1 MAIMRA
7 AGMVI
12 QRRMDTHKRM
22 DTITRAVGMAMQNRM
37 GMITQVAVMATPR
50 KKRTVMIIRV
60 AVTAMQKRKRTAMMP
75 MDTVTEE
82 RNAPTLTQP
91 QIKTLLRVPT
101 DIAMVVGINRAA
113 KT

>member
-12 QRRMDTHKRM
+12 QRRMDTLNRTDM
-22 DTITRAVGMAMQNRM
+22 ITRAVGMTMQ
-37 GMITQVAVMATPR
+37 IAVMDTPR

-75 MDTVTEE
+75 MDTATEE
-82 RNAPTLTQP
+82 KNAPTLTQP
-91 QIKTLLRVPT
+91 QIKTLLHVPT
-101 DIAMVVGINRAA
+101 DIAMAVGINRAA
-113 KT
+113 RT